1 MDADVDCLLSMAKS
15 LKRCHLESC
24 TSEDFAALASP
35 NLLNNIEDL
44 TLVVGGGAR
53 PELRILSD
61 SAMAELIGQIFE
73 QPCNKLTN
81 LRLVGVELAA
91 FEERAESGKP
101 ITLPKCLKHLEIRHS
116 EIQLDEYFPQEESV
130 LLILKAC
137 PTSLETLILHTEVN
151 VDRIILDFPK
161 LRKLEL
167 GFLSRVGTILNHTRN
182 LEELSLTIN
191 VFIGL
196 RELVVLPA
204 RMPRIK
210 SLKIFTHSSTSEG
223 NSHSFRE
230 KKRINVTKIIFKY

>member
-44 TLVVGGGAR
+44 TLDVSCNGGAR
-53 PELRILSD
+53 PELRILND

-81 LRLVGVELAA
+81 LRFVGVELAA
-91 FEERAESGKP
+91 FEERAESGRP

-116 EIQLDEYFPQEESV
+116 ERQLDDYFPQEESV

-137 PTSLETLILHTEVN
+137 PNSLETLILYTKVN
-151 VDRIILDFPK
+151 VDRIILDFPQ

-182 LEELSLTIN
+182 LEELGLTIN

-196 RELVVLPA
+196 RELLVLPA

-210 SLKIFTHSSTSEG
+210 SLKIFTHSTTSEG
-223 NSHSFRE
+223 NFYSFTR
-230 KKRINVTKIIFKY
+230 KKIFISLK